1 MEEKNR
7 KPKGYWSVKENVIEE
22 SKQFKTRTEFKKKS
36 GNAYNSAVKYK
47 WINEMPWLDI
57 NNKKLPKGY
66 WKNEKNIMHEAKKI
80 RKQNS
85 SKETRQLIGLHLNW
99 G

>member
-47 WINEMPWLDI
+47 WINEMPWLDM
-57 NNKKLPKGY
+57 NNNKLPKGY
-66 WKNEKNIMHEAKKI
+66 WKNEKNIMH
-80 RKQNS
+80 
-85 SKETRQLIGLHLNW
+85 
-99 G
+99 